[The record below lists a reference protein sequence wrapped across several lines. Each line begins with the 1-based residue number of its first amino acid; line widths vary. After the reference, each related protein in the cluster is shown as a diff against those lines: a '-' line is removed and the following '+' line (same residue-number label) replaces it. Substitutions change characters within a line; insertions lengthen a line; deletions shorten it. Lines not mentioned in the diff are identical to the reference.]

1 MLPSWGNRRRD
12 GMDLPVATLW
22 LVVQVAGTVVLPLSW
37 DFLSTHHRL
46 ASLVLGDRLHHP
58 PTRIASM
65 CLAH

>member
-1 MLPSWGNRRRD
+1 
-12 GMDLPVATLW
+12 MDLPVATLW